1 MKTIIKIAKTE
12 LRTLFYSPI
21 VWFLMIAF
29 LVQCALAYMGLLERY
44 LNYQEAGGLSATF
57 IAHLTQRI
65 FLSQDGFF
73 NSVMDKLYLYI
84 PLLTMGLISRE
95 TSSGTMRLLYS
106 SPVKVWQIVLGK
118 YAATMVYSLMMV
130 GIAGICMAVGVFN
143 IQSVDVGM
151 LLSAT
156 LGFYLLLCT
165 YAAIGL
171 FMSCLSTYQVV
182 AAISTFVAIAALS
195 YVGSLWQNID
205 FVRDLTYF
213 LSLSGRAHKL
223 LGGLISTGDV
233 LYFVL
238 VTAMFLAFSYLKLK
252 GGTESKPMIVKGAR
266 YVVVFVLV
274 LLIGYFSSRP
284 RFIGYYDAT
293 ALKSNTLTPK
303 LQDITKAFNDGPL
316 EITVY
321 NNLLNRNYYMGLP
334 QARNG
339 FIGRWGTYLR
349 FKSDINF
356 QFVNYYDSTYDDSQ
370 DDLKYYKGKS
380 LKEIAEQKAKAQKL
394 DINIFKTPEEI
405 RKMIDLK
412 PELGRFVMQL
422 RYKNKTTFLRVFR
435 DMEFFPGESEI
446 AAAFKRLQQSR
457 MPRVAFLTGELER
470 SIHNS
475 GDRDYKKLNNEP
487 TFRHALINQ
496 GFDVDTV
503 NAQTADIPT
512 DITALVVADPKAA
525 FSETVLI
532 KLKKYIDNGGN
543 LLIAGEPGKQ
553 AVLNPLLQSL
563 GVQLMDGIIA
573 QPGKDMA
580 PDMALSYLTSTA
592 AAFTKQVG
600 KAYKD
605 SLRVS
610 MPGATGLTWDS
621 NNGFTVK
628 PLLMSDATESWIKK
642 DRLVTDSG
650 QIVFSAANGDDRRSV
665 PLALSLSRKVH
676 GREQRIIVTGDADC
690 ISNSELTA
698 VHGDKQFA
706 NFYFSTSLFSWLSY
720 GEFPIYTIL
729 PEGKDKKINI
739 TPSGLEVQKI
749 FLLWVLPG
757 LLLAL
762 GAAILIKRKRR

>member
-29 LVQCALAYMGLLERY
+29 LVQSALAYMGLLERY
-44 LNYQEAGGLSATF
+44 LNYQEAGGLSASY
-57 IAHLTQRI
+57 IADLTNRI

-118 YAATMVYSLMMV
+118 YAATMVYSLIMV
-130 GIAGICMAVGVFN
+130 SIAAIFMVAGAYN
-143 IQSVDVGM
+143 IQSVDVGL

-171 FMSCLSTYQVV
+171 FMSCLSIYQVV
-182 AAISTFVAIAALS
+182 AAISTFVMIAALS
-195 YVGSLWQNID
+195 YVGTLWQNIN

-213 LSLSGRAHKL
+213 LALSGRAHTL
-223 LGGLISTGDV
+223 LGGLISTSTI

-238 VTAMFLAFSYLKLK
+238 VTAMFLAFTYLKLK
-252 GGTESKPMIVKGAR
+252 GGMESKPPIVKGAR
-266 YVVVFVLV
+266 YVIVFVLV
-274 LLIGYFSSRP
+274 LVIGYISSRP

-293 ALKSNTLTPK
+293 ARKTNTLRPR
-303 LQDITKAFNDGPL
+303 LQEITKAFNDGPL
-316 EITVY
+316 DITVY
-321 NNLLNRNYYMGLP
+321 NNLLNRNCYIGLP

-339 FIGRWGTYLR
+339 FMGKWGTYLR
-349 FKSDINF
+349 FKTDINF
-356 QFVNYYDSTYDDSQ
+356 NFVNYYDSTYDDSR
-370 DDLKYYKGKS
+370 DDLKYYKGKT
-380 LKEIAEQKAKAQKL
+380 LKEIAQQKAKAQNV
-394 DINIFKTPEEI
+394 DFEIFKSPDEI

-412 PELGRFVMQL
+412 PELSRFVMQL
-422 RYKNKTTFLRVFR
+422 RYKNKTTFLRVFN

-446 AAAFKRLQQSR
+446 AAAFKRLQQSKF
-457 MPRVAFLTGELER
+457 PKIAFLTGELER
-470 SIHNS
+470 SIHNAA
-475 GDRDYKKLNNEP
+475 DREYKKLSNEP

-503 NAQTADIPT
+503 NAQTSDIPT

-525 FSETVLI
+525 FPDTVLA
-532 KLKKYIDNGGN
+532 KLRKYIENGGN
-543 LLIAGEPGKQ
+543 ILIAGEPGKQ
-553 AVLNPLLQSL
+553 AVLNPLLQTL
-563 GVQLMDGIIA
+563 GVQLMDGILV
-573 QPGKDMA
+573 QPGKDKA
-580 PDMALSYLTSTA
+580 PDLALTYLTSTS
-592 AAFTKQVG
+592 AAFTQEVD
-600 KAYKD
+600 KAHKD
-605 SLRVS
+605 SLPVS

-621 NNGFTVK
+621 NSGFTVK
-628 PLLMSDATESWIKK
+628 PLLISDDTQSWIKK
-642 DRLVTDSG
+642 DKLVTDSG
-650 QIVFSAANGDDRRSV
+650 QIVFSAANGDDRKAV

-676 GREQRIIVTGDADC
+676 GKEQRIIVTGDADF
-690 ISNSELTA
+690 ISNIEVMA
-698 VHGDKQFA
+698 IHGNKFMA
-706 NFYFSTSLFSWLSY
+706 NFYFSKSLFSWLSY

-739 TPSGLEVQKI
+739 TPKGLEVEKI

-762 GAAILIKRKRR
+762 GAAILIIRKRR